1 VPSIDRLNGSQGS
14 NGPVIGE
21 GGEGRGGEGG
31 GGGRGGDRGGGG
43 GGGGVDSHSVRGRL
57 EGGGGEKCECDWSP
71 YLFL

>member
-43 GGGGVDSHSVRGRL
+43 GGVDSHSVRGRL